1 MIQGLLS
8 GVLKASK
15 NRKYTA
21 AIYLDLSKAFDTL
34 DHSVLVQKLEIYEIC
49 GIVLDWFKSYL
60 ENRSLCVR
68 CTAGDSV
75 NMEISEKYQFNY
87 GIPQGSCLGP
97 LLFLLYCND
106 LPRVLESCNC
116 ILFADDT
123 TLYKS
128 HENLRYLKWV
138 VQQDLYKLMD

>member
-1 MIQGLLS
+1 MCENAIQELLS
-8 GVLKASK
+8 GVLKAK
-15 NRKYTA
+15 ENKKYTA

-34 DHSVLVQKLEIYEIC
+34 DHPVLLQKLEIYGIR
-49 GIVLDWFKSYL
+49 GIVLAWFQSYL
-60 ENRSLCVR
+60 ENRSLCVW
-68 CTAGDSV
+68 CTAGDPS
-75 NMEISEKYQFNY
+75 NTEISDKYHFHY

-128 HENLRYLKWV
+128 HENL
-138 VQQDLYKLMD
+138 